1 MNKVFKILP
10 VALAFGAAA
19 CGVRTTTTDVNPR
32 MARAATCVNAVEVYD
47 GRADVRANYYELAW
61 INAEGNSVWTTDNQM
76 RETMRK
82 RSAEVGANGL
92 IANPVQQNK
101 AGVSV
106 VGEAIGANT
115 ATAKASGLAIWIPSE
130 SGRATLAC
138 GSK

>member
-10 VALAFGAAA
+10 VALVFGAAA

-47 GRADVRANYYELAW
+47 GRGDVPANYYELAW

-115 ATAKASGLAIWIPSE
+115 ATAKASGLAIWMPSQ
-130 SGRATLAC
+130 SDRATLAC
-138 GSK
+138 GK

>member
-19 CGVRTTTTDVNPR
+19 CGVRSTTTDVSPR
-32 MARAATCVNAVEVYD
+32 MARAATCVNAVEVYAS
-47 GRADVRANYYELAW
+47 RADVPADYYELAW

-76 RETMRK
+76 REVMRK

-101 AGVSV
+101 TGVKV
-106 VGEAIGANT
+106 LGEAVGAYT
-115 ATAKASGLAIWIPSE
+115 ATAKASGLAIWIPSQ
-130 SGRATLAC
+130 SGRVTLAC
-138 GSK
+138 GK

>member
-32 MARAATCVNAVEVYD
+32 MARAATCVNAVEVYS
-47 GRADVRANYYELAW
+47 GRTDVPADYYELAW

-76 RETMRK
+76 RDVMRK
-82 RSAEVGANGL
+82 RAAEVGANGL

-101 AGVSV
+101 TGVNV
-106 VGEAIGANT
+106 LGEAAGANT
-115 ATAKASGLAIWIPSE
+115 ATAKASGLAIWIPSQ
-130 SGRATLAC
+130 SGRSTLAC
-138 GSK
+138 GK